1 MDVQPTVQRLI
12 DKGVRVLAP
21 HSLDVGP
28 EVDIDRIS
36 GEGVTIYP
44 GCRIYGA
51 HTVISSGVT
60 LGQEGTITL
69 EDCQLGR
76 GVSLRGGYAA
86 RSVFLEGASLGFA
99 AHVRAGTILE
109 EGVAGRAYVSLKQ
122 TILEPFVT
130 LGSHINF
137 CDCHMSGGRS
147 TDEHSEVGSQYVHFN
162 FTPDGDKT
170 TSSLFGD
177 VPHGVMLDQ
186 PPIFLGGQG
195 GSVGPVMVGFG
206 SVVSAGAVQ
215 HEDVGPAMRF
225 SAGPAARVREHHA
238 PRYYRGLNELVA
250 KNLLYL
256 ANLHCLTAWYAHV
269 RRPFFDTVEFG
280 EHLHRGALEAID
292 YDRQQRVE
300 RLMAMLGRVPTG
312 NAAAKPMREHLEQV
326 CRDFA
331 AAPAAPAADLLAAL
345 TAGARAGTVYVESV
359 KSLDPAV
366 RKAGTDWLGGLVDGL
381 WAQAGTVL
389 PAVTK
394 IHRHAF
400 V

>member
-1 MDVQPTVQRLI
+1 MDVPPTVRRLI

-21 HSLDVGP
+21 HSLDIGP
-28 EVDIDRIS
+28 EVDIDLIS
-36 GEGVTIYP
+36 GDGVTIYP
-44 GCRIYGA
+44 GCRIYGS
-51 HTVISSGVT
+51 HTVLSSGVT

-86 RSVFLEGASLGFA
+86 RSVFLEGSSLGFA

-122 TILEPFVT
+122 TILEPYVT

-186 PPIFLGGQG
+186 APIFLGGQG

-215 HEDVGPAMRF
+215 HEDVGPQLRF
-225 SAGPAARVREHHA
+225 SAGPAARVREHHS

-256 ANLHCLTAWYAHV
+256 ANLQALTAWYLHV
-269 RRPFFDTVEFG
+269 RRPFFDNVEFG
-280 EHLHRGALEAID
+280 PHLLRGALEAIE
-292 YDRQQRVE
+292 YDRQQRVD

-312 NAAAKPMREHLEQV
+312 NAAAKPMREHMEAV

-331 AAPAAPAADLLAAL
+331 AEPSPPDPALLEAL
-345 TAGARAGTVYVESV
+345 TAGAREGKSYLESIKALDAATRAAGT
-359 KSLDPAV
+359 A
-366 RKAGTDWLGGLVDGL
+366 WLSELIDGL

-394 IHRHAF
+394 IHRHSF